1 MDLLQ
6 KQQQHK
12 TEKVQVKTEE
22 GSGDWHQKTSTDK
35 GTGEHRHLNTQ
46 GEGRFKRA
54 ASATN

>member
-6 KQQQHK
+6 KKPQKTQQHK

-22 GSGDWHQKTSTDK
+22 GSGDWHKKTSTE
-35 GTGEHRHLNTQ
+35 GEC
-46 GEGRFKRA
+46 GFKRA